1 MMTLAVILTL
11 SAVACSSSNDSQSSS
26 TTTDPSS
33 SANDQPTGGDAATIN
48 VEAVDY
54 AYVGMPTTVDAGSKF
69 TLSNSSES
77 ELHEMVFFRLSDD
90 ETRSAATL
98 MQLPEAEL
106 GAVLNTM
113 PAGVLL
119 SMPGSD
125 ETIPA
130 LGDGTISEPGR
141 YLVICSIPTGADPG
155 EYMAAAATSDGAPE
169 VAGGPPHF
177 VSGMFAEFTVK

>member
-1 MMTLAVILTL
+1 MMTLAALVAL
-11 SAVACSSSNDSQSSS
+11 SVVACSSDNTESSS
-26 TTTDPSS
+26 TTSQPSTSSTD
-33 SANDQPTGGDAATIN
+33 APTGGDAATIN

-54 AYVGMPTTVDAGSKF
+54 AYVGVPATVAAGSKF

-90 ETRSAATL
+90 ETRPASEL
-98 MQLPEAEL
+98 MQLPQEEF
-106 GAVLNTM
+106 GALLNTM

-141 YLVICSIPTGADPG
+141 YLVICSIPTGADPA
-155 EYMAAAATSDGAPE
+155 EYIAASAEANGAPE
-169 VAGGPPHF
+169 VPGGPPHF
-177 VSGMFAEFTVK
+177 VNGMFAEFTVE

>member
-1 MMTLAVILTL
+1 MTLAALVAM
-11 SAVACSSSNDSQSSS
+11 SVVACSSDDTQSSS
-26 TTTDPSS
+26 TTSGPST
-33 SANDQPTGGDAATIN
+33 SASDEPPGGDAAIIN

-54 AYVGMPTTVDAGSKF
+54 AYVGVPATVAARSKF
-69 TLSNSSES
+69 MLSNSSET

-90 ETRSAATL
+90 ETRSAAEL

-119 SMPGSD
+119 AMPGSD
-125 ETIPA
+125 EAIPA

-155 EYMAAAATSDGAPE
+155 EYMAAASTSDGAPE

-177 VSGMFAEFTVK
+177 VNGMFAEFTVE